1 MDSLELTASLVSR
14 VNRVT
19 PVYKDL
25 KVKLDLLDLLDRR
38 ALLDKMEQMGKM
50 EAQELPVI
58 QAIAEPQVNV
68 VKTEPMG
75 MMGTTVITEN
85 KVTKENRAHKEILET
100 LVFKGLRELPEQKEN
115 LDLLARKEM
124 PVTPGP
130 LESLGPLEPLVIMVI
145 MVMKE
150 PRENQVKMELRG
162 QQETKVQQE
171 IPVLLEFLELR
182 VRRVRKV
189 NKVPKEKTVCQ
200 ENPET
205 KETKDQTAT
214 QVLKEI
220 GDQLDR
226 KVNPEPMERTVK
238 MVTMV
243 RTVLSVS
250 KENLVKRAY

>member
-1 MDSLELTASLVSR
+1 
-14 VNRVT
+14 
-19 PVYKDL
+19 
-25 KVKLDLLDLLDRR
+25 
-38 ALLDKMEQMGKM
+38 
-50 EAQELPVI
+50 
-58 QAIAEPQVNV
+58 
-68 VKTEPMG
+68 
-75 MMGTTVITEN
+75 MMGTTVITEK
-85 KVTKENRAHKEILET
+85 KVTKENGAHKEILET

-115 LDLLARKEM
+115 LDLLERKEM

-150 PRENQVKMELRG
+150 PRENQVKMELRD
-162 QQETKVQQE
+162 QQETRVPQE

-182 VRRVRKV
+182 VRRER
-189 NKVPKEKTVCQ
+189 
-200 ENPET
+200 

-243 RTVLSVS
+243 MTVLLVS
-250 KENLVKRAY
+250 KE